1 MCTQRSMERAK
12 YSTIVSSVALVINV
26 SLNAVLIFGF
36 FGAPKLGVI
45 GVAIATIIARSVEFL
60 MCVFDAVKAI
70 RFKFNWRLIAVG
82 NRVLFFDFV
91 KYSTPALLN
100 DFAWTLAYS
109 VYSIIMGHMSADVVA
124 ANSVS
129 STIRGLCAVVCFAIG
144 SGASVLLGIEMG
156 QGKMEEAKRDASRSC
171 WVTLGAGV
179 VTGIIIILIRP
190 VVFSL
195 FDLTPTAMEY
205 LNIMVFINSYYM
217 VAMAMNTLTIAGIFR
232 AGGDSKF
239 GLICDLVVM
248 WCISVPLGFLCAFVF
263 KLPPMVVY
271 FVLCLDEFWKIPVVI
286 RKYKSYSW
294 LRNITRNQEK

>member
-1 MCTQRSMERAK
+1 MLASQYWGKRNTDAIQVVMGIALKISVAITGILTIGALFFPEALMTVYTKDQTLIEIGAKYLRIIGVSYLLSAFSQVYMCTQRSMERAK

-179 VTGIIIILIRP
+179 VTGIIIQ
-190 VVFSL
+190 
-195 FDLTPTAMEY
+195 
-205 LNIMVFINSYYM
+205 
-217 VAMAMNTLTIAGIFR
+217 
-232 AGGDSKF
+232 
-239 GLICDLVVM
+239 
-248 WCISVPLGFLCAFVF
+248 
-263 KLPPMVVY
+263 
-271 FVLCLDEFWKIPVVI
+271 
-286 RKYKSYSW
+286 
-294 LRNITRNQEK
+294 RNIKL